1 VVEAISWLEKHDKR
15 SLPIERT
22 PQCIQNAAKKSHNR
36 CSRYIAEQMDLLTP
50 VVTITN
56 NKSWT
61 FTKDGKT
68 HNKFKGHLTRQV
80 YAQVCE
86 KLFSDSDN
94 EKKQSFIAR
103 ILLEGRDAA
112 VAYDRDIEI
121 KDIDDIRSKYGEVKS

>member
-1 VVEAISWLEKHDKR
+1 
-15 SLPIERT
+15 
-22 PQCIQNAAKKSHNR
+22 
-36 CSRYIAEQMDLLTP
+36 MDFTKPLLLHHKC
-50 VVTITN
+50 
-56 NKSWT
+56 KSWT
-61 FTKDGKT
+61 FTKNGKT
-68 HNKFKGHLTRQV
+68 VNKFKGHLTRQI

-121 KDIDDIRSKYGEVKS
+121 KDIEVIKAKYGNVS

>member
-1 VVEAISWLEKHDKR
+1 VVEAIKWLEKYDKR
-15 SLPIERT
+15 SIPTERT
-22 PQCIQNAAKKSHNR
+22 AKGIQEAAKKSHNR

-50 VVTITN
+50 FVTITN
-56 NKSWT
+56 GKSWT

-68 HNKFKGHLTRQV
+68 VNKFKGHLTRQI

-121 KDIDDIRSKYGEVKS
+121 KDIDVIRAKYGEVNS